1 MGKKILGI
9 VGSYR
14 KGGIIDTTV
23 SEVLNA
29 AALRGD
35 KVEKIHLMDKR
46 IEFCT
51 NCRRCTQT
59 EGPEPGVCIHDD
71 DMAGLIAAI
80 EEADALVLGAPV
92 NVGGVNALTQRFLE
106 RLVCCSWWPWGEP
119 APKLRKEGKPTKKAV
134 LITSCAMPAV
144 MGRFCSGSMKS
155 LKKGARVVGARPVAT
170 LYVGLAAGSERQ
182 LLSSRMAAKA
192 RRAGRK
198 LSISS

>member
-1 MGKKILGI
+1 MWPENATSSLTTT

-29 AALRGD
+29 AAERGAE
-35 KVEKIHLMDKR
+35 VEKIHLLDKR

-59 EGPEPGVCIHDD
+59 EGPDPGVCIHDD

-106 RLVCCSWWPWGEP
+106 RLVCFPGGPGES
-119 APKLRKEGKPTKKAV
+119 RRR
-134 LITSCAMPAV
+134 SCA
-144 MGRFCSGSMKS
+144 R
-155 LKKGARVVGARPVAT
+155 R
-170 LYVGLAAGSERQ
+170 E
-182 LLSSRMAAKA
+182 SRA
-192 RRAGRK
+192 RRRF
-198 LSISS
+198 